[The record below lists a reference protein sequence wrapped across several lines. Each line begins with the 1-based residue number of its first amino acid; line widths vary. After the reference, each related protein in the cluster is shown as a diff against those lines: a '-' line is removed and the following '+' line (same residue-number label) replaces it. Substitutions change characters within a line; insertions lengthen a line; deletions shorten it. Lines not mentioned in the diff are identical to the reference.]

1 MHSTDTH
8 PEVALP
14 VHNLTVEDIL
24 KWHSLPRELIT
35 ALSGGTLASGLER
48 LLTFGDLPVAPGKPI
63 AFSGASGSGK
73 TMALAKLA
81 VRLSQ
86 QNVAGQRPPLVVA
99 CDTTPGSFA
108 KLVTIL
114 DPYNVQVIDG
124 KDLPNEIPEILKSK
138 RTASRRVLVDL
149 PGVCI
154 YNQTAMSRISDII
167 RVLNSSLCVVIPAG
181 MDPEEAA
188 DIASAM
194 SMIGAKY
201 VIGSRLEQSGRIGGL
216 LTAAACGLT
225 MTYGSHSE
233 HITKGFSLLTPNVA
247 AKRLLNLP
255 S

>member
-1 MHSTDTH
+1 M
-8 PEVALP
+8 ALP

-24 KWHSLPRELIT
+24 KWHSLPKELIT

-48 LLTFGDLPVAPGKPI
+48 LLTFGELPVAPGKPI

-86 QNVAGQRPPLVVA
+86 QNVEGQKPPLVVA

-124 KDLPNEIPEILKSK
+124 KDLPNEIPEILKSR

-194 SMIGAKY
+194 SMIGGKY

-216 LTAAACGLT
+216 LTAAACGLK